1 MTNHGVELLDG
12 KEALLERVL
21 ELCDMYYKSVPVL
34 VICSSATELT
44 AVHEAVQKR
53 GKMPSD
59 EVQRL
64 SEFDAKGASLKSDW
78 QTIIDDATK
87 RLGGV
92 DDNRCRVTVTD
103 RFGGRYAPR
112 ETTPIHP
119 PPACSHRPACA
130 FASRVL
136 SQRP

>member
-53 GKMPSD
+53 GAMPSD

-64 SEFDAKGASLKSDW
+64 SEFDAKGASLKSEW

-92 DDNRCRVTVTD
+92 ADNRCRVTVTD
-103 RFGGRYAPR
+103 RFGGRGHDFQVSEWER
-112 ETTPIHP
+112 IST
-119 PPACSHRPACA
+119 
-130 FASRVL
+130 
-136 SQRP
+136 

>member
-12 KEALLERVL
+12 KDALLERVL

-34 VICSSATELT
+34 VICSSAAELT
-44 AVHEAVQKR
+44 TVHEAVQKR

-64 SEFDAKGASLKSDW
+64 SEFDAKGASLKSEW

-92 DDNRCRVTVTD
+92 ADNRCRVTVTD
-103 RFGGRYAPR
+103 RFGGRG
-112 ETTPIHP
+112 HD
-119 PPACSHRPACA
+119 
-130 FASRVL
+130 FQASE
-136 SQRP
+136 